1 MKVRISWVERT
12 LKEQVV
18 EVKSMAELSDF
29 EPIFCEGKAQRID
42 LENNS
47 IKYKE
52 IIE

>member
-1 MKVRISWVERT
+1 MTRKVRISWVERT

-18 EVKSMAELSDF
+18 EVKSMTELSDF
-29 EPIFCEGKAQRID
+29 KPIFCEGKEQWIE

-52 IIE
+52 I

>member
-1 MKVRISWVERT
+1 MKVKISWVERT

-18 EVKSMAELSDF
+18 EVKSMTELSDF
-29 EPIFCEGKAQRID
+29 KPISFEGKEQWIE

-52 IIE
+52 I